1 MNELQS
7 ILLEK
12 VEISSPDFALRRVAL
27 NQHMPRVEK
36 LSEHVHDYHQ
46 WLLYLRGHGRQ
57 YLKEETIG
65 VGRGTVLAIR
75 KGLRH
80 RFVNDSRVRPVCL
93 AIDFNSADRVLSQ
106 GVAELSPEDL
116 LEVEKL
122 LVFLNEE
129 ERKREPAPLRI
140 ASLIFQLMALIEAA
154 LAEGVTSSTA
164 GPLKTKVAQA
174 IKRLGLIDASPRGV
188 AAVLGFSLDHLNR
201 SLKSE
206 CGKTTGDL
214 LNEARLE
221 ACSALLESTA
231 LSIGEIGTRVGF
243 DDQNYFARWFRK
255 QTGQTPSQWRIWRQK
270 I

>member
-1 MNELQS
+1 MQS

-57 YLKEETIG
+57 YLEEETVG

-93 AIDFNSADRVLSQ
+93 AIDFESVDRVLSQ
-106 GVAELSPEDL
+106 GVAELRPEDL

-122 LVFLNEE
+122 LVSLNEE
-129 ERKREPAPLRI
+129 ERKHNPAPISI
-140 ASLIFQLMALIEAA
+140 ASLIFQLMALIEKA
-154 LAEGVTSSTA
+154 LAKGGTSSSV
-164 GPLKTKVAQA
+164 GPLTTKVSQS
-174 IKRLGLIDASPRGV
+174 IERLGLIGSSPRGI
-188 AAVLGFSLDHLNR
+188 AALLCISLDHLNR

-206 CGKTTGDL
+206 CGKTAGDL

-231 LSIGEIGTRVGF
+231 LSVGEIGARVGF

-255 QTGQTPSQWRIWRQK
+255 QTGQTPSQWRILRQK

>member
-27 NQHMPRVEK
+27 NQHMPRIEK

-57 YLKEETIG
+57 YLDEETVG

-93 AIDFNSADRVLSQ
+93 AIDFDSADRVLSQ

-122 LVFLNEE
+122 LVSLNEE
-129 ERKREPAPLRI
+129 ERKKEPSPLGI
-140 ASLIFQLMALIEAA
+140 ASLIFQLMALMEAA
-154 LAEGVTSSTA
+154 LAIGGTSLTT
-164 GPLKTKVAQA
+164 GPMRTKIAKA
-174 IKRLGLIDASPRGV
+174 IKRVGLIDGSPRGL
-188 AAVLGFSLDHLNR
+188 AADMGFSLDHLNR
-201 SLKSE
+201 SLKME
-206 CGKTTGDL
+206 CGRTVGDL
-214 LNEARLE
+214 LNEARLG
-221 ACSALLESTA
+221 ACSSLLETTA
-231 LSIGEIGTRVGF
+231 LSIGEIGTRIGF
-243 DDQNYFARWFRK
+243 DDQNYFARWFRR
-255 QTGQTPSQWRIWRQK
+255 QTGQTPSHWRLLRRK